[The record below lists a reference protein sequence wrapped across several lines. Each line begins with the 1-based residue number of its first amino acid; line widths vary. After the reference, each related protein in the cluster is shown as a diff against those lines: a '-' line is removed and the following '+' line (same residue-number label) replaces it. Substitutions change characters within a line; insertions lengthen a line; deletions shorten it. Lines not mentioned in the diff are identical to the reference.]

1 MHVCLCACLSACGY
15 ACVHTCMS
23 MYACMHRMCI
33 CMRAMYAWTVGM
45 PACMHARVRAC
56 MTRARTTG
64 DAVGAVHRKGRHL
77 QLCDG
82 AVVHDSRRKT
92 AAHDEPARF
101 HGCRCQQHGVF
112 VCSTRMRAHTQFR
125 AHKHTHDVTAA
136 QAKPSKR
143 SRSTW
148 TPKTPTPRSRR
159 LLSYIAGPYASYMF
173 MFGVDV
179 SIFYLS
185 SLPKSETP

>member
-1 MHVCLCACLSACGY
+1 MHLCLCACLYACGY

-45 PACMHARVRAC
+45 PACPHARVRAC

-112 VCSTRMRAHTQFR
+112 VCSTSMRAHT
-125 AHKHTHDVTAA
+125 HPYTHPHPTPPHTPTHPHTHTHTHTHTWSSCTLSWSCRAA
-136 QAKPSKR
+136 TVFLCNAILAAMP
-143 SRSTW
+143 
-148 TPKTPTPRSRR
+148 
-159 LLSYIAGPYASYMF
+159 MF
-173 MFGVDV
+173 VCTH
-179 SIFYLS
+179 I
-185 SLPKSETP
+185 